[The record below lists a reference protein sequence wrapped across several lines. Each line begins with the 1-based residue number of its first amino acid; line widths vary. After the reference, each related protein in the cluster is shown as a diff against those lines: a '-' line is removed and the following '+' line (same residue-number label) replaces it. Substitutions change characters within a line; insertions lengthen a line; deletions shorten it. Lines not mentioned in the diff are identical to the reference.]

1 MAWNKLNVFR
11 DSFRIPEVSC
21 VYAFYFDNELVY
33 IGSTVNLKKRLNS
46 YRFRISFGRIVT
58 NWGRFD
64 KDTKIEVK
72 FKCSKKYGY
81 WLMLE
86 ARLIK
91 RLQPKF
97 NIRLRNGTH
106 NEMV

>member
-1 MAWNKLNVFR
+1 MSWKKVLWYSHEKF
-11 DSFRIPEVSC
+11 PEISC
-21 VYAFYFDNELVY
+21 VYAFYINGELVY
-33 IGSTVNLKKRLNS
+33 IGSTINLRSRMSGYKFKEVDGKMLTPWRKRVES
-46 YRFRISFGRIVT
+46 KSV
-58 NWGRFD
+58 
-64 KDTKIEVK
+64 IEVK
-72 FKCSKKYGY
+72 YKSSKFYGY

-106 NEMV
+106 NG